1 MGNANSGHGSGPEH
15 RDALLSLLEVHT
27 EGATATE
34 LASYLDRTRPTTRSH
49 LLSLQQQGRVFQTP
63 DYLWHLTDQEAT
75 HRTTLTPAPSLPLPL
90 KPSRAAR
97 RTR

>member
-27 EGATATE
+27 EGASATE
-34 LASYLDRTRPTTRSH
+34 LGSYTDRHRVAARKQ
-49 LLSLQQQGRVFQTP
+49 LLRLQQQGKVTQTP
-63 DYLWHLTDQEAT
+63 DHLWHLTDQEAT
-75 HRTTLTPAPSLPLPL
+75 HRSTLTPAPSLPLPL
-90 KPSRAAR
+90 KPSRIAR